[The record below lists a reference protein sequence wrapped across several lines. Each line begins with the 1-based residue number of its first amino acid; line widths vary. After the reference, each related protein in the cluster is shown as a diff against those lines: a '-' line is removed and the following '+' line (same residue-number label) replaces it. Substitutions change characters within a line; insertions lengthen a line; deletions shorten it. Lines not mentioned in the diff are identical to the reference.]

1 MPHNQIR
8 RQREEFHTTYAD
20 EVFRR
25 PIKITHRSLKKISQ
39 LTSVDAVN
47 LTAAHRSLDEYAK
60 LLGFKDE
67 VVFSQF
73 LLNRSKQLGRKIK
86 IFDAGCGGGSAID
99 ALLKNQNISRVIDRV
114 VGVSIHYFSSLKPIV
129 ERHKSQFVFYQG
141 AVQEVLT
148 SMPDEFDF
156 IFDVFGAWHYS
167 NNVVLLLSRYHDALK
182 PGGRAFICP
191 ADREHDVSFHEDD
204 CESLLSYLTRSNP
217 NTFSYTEACNT
228 LTCVKTTARFP
239 LSHFNCEPGQQEY
252 ARRLDVSFQ
261 AMRQGNAIRPVN
273 TMFRLTNPQPM
284 QLREL
289 PYSDKE
295 IFLGA
300 KNQNNFTFL

>member
-86 IFDAGCGGGSAID
+86 IFEFI
-99 ALLKNQNISRVIDRV
+99 NI
-114 VGVSIHYFSSLKPIV
+114 
-129 ERHKSQFVFYQG
+129 
-141 AVQEVLT
+141 
-148 SMPDEFDF
+148 
-156 IFDVFGAWHYS
+156 
-167 NNVVLLLSRYHDALK
+167 
-182 PGGRAFICP
+182 
-191 ADREHDVSFHEDD
+191 
-204 CESLLSYLTRSNP
+204 
-217 NTFSYTEACNT
+217 
-228 LTCVKTTARFP
+228 
-239 LSHFNCEPGQQEY
+239 
-252 ARRLDVSFQ
+252 
-261 AMRQGNAIRPVN
+261 
-273 TMFRLTNPQPM
+273 
-284 QLREL
+284 
-289 PYSDKE
+289 
-295 IFLGA
+295 
-300 KNQNNFTFL
+300 